1 LDEVQAMLGAS
12 LLFGRGSSL
21 DKEFSD
27 IIIGSQRW
35 VSGRV
40 VTQLYQVQLQ
50 LERENRLS
58 GIIIILVIL
67 VTGV

>member
-1 LDEVQAMLGAS
+1 MLGAS

-35 VSGRV
+35 V
-40 VTQLYQVQLQ
+40 
-50 LERENRLS
+50 
-58 GIIIILVIL
+58 
-67 VTGV
+67 